1 MGTRTIYSPRLALAA
16 TLLPI
21 LLATLLLAACGG
33 SGSRASSPSPPSQT
47 PSGAPLSSP
56 APMPAA
62 VATCPAGATPDV
74 PGPADQARPELNEPA
89 GVAMDSRSGRV
100 VAFDAGSA
108 TTWTFDVCTNTWQ
121 RMRSAQEPALGRWA
135 RLVYDARADLTIAFP
150 IDGYAPCTYSVEA
163 DEWTQLPASASSP
176 DTSSLSDLVYDPV
189 SGQVLLRDSQTTELW
204 SYAVATNTWTKV
216 EQGGDMPAE
225 NPNQQDGEPHFH
237 SLLSYDSFADRL
249 VLTLLGDAGETWSFA
264 PRAGAWT
271 KQKSAPPT
279 LNTGYFE
286 SGGEAVFDTAR
297 GLTVVFSDGVV
308 ATYDAAADEW
318 TKVAPGPGWP
328 DMEMVD
334 DMPTGPLARLGHWL
348 VYDPVNERIV
358 MFGGHAR
365 MLEDNGNIVWRDL
378 DDVWAYDLST
388 NSWVEL
394 VSARPK

>member
-1 MGTRTIYSPRLALAA
+1 
-16 TLLPI
+16 
-21 LLATLLLAACGG
+21 
-33 SGSRASSPSPPSQT
+33 
-47 PSGAPLSSP
+47 
-56 APMPAA
+56 
-62 VATCPAGATPDV
+62 V
-74 PGPADQARPELNEPA
+74 PGSADQARPELNERA
-89 GVAMDSRSGRV
+89 GVAMDSQSGRV

-108 TTWTFDVCTNTWQ
+108 TTWTFDVCANAWQ
-121 RMRSAQEPALGRWA
+121 RMRPAQEPQLGHWG
-135 RLVYDARADLTIAFP
+135 RLAYDARADLIIAFP
-150 IDGYAPCTYSVEA
+150 IDGYTPWTYSVKA
-163 DEWTQLPASASSP
+163 NEWTELPATAGSP
-176 DTSSLSDLVYDPV
+176 DTSSLNDLAYDQI
-189 SGQVLLRDSQTTELW
+189 SGQALLRDSGTAELW
-204 SYAVATNTWTKV
+204 AFAVETNTWTKV

-225 NPNQQDGEPHFH
+225 NPNQQGGEPHFH

-271 KQKSAPPT
+271 QQKSALPT
-279 LNTGYFE
+279 LNTGYIE

-297 GLTVVFSDGVV
+297 GLTVVFSDGVL

-328 DMEMVD
+328 DMDMVD

-365 MLEDNGNIVWRDL
+365 MLEDNGNGDIVWRDL